1 MLSLQ
6 IPYIQIFQNLISCN
20 FWNFSIAAIFW
31 QQIYGRMSILMY
43 RKLGLKVSKY
53 CRFILQKP
61 YVQRLDLM
69 SKRWT
74 YGPVA
79 LFLWKTLSP
88 YLGHKALVRTT
99 LCPFMDLRSYFFF
112 ALLVPWNQ
120 WKLWFV
126 CYNAMVSHISLCSNN
141 CITDDSNAMVSVTF
155 CSIFLRQLQC
165 FSLN

>member
-6 IPYIQIFQNLISCN
+6 RPFVQLFQNLLFSI

-43 RKLGLKVSKY
+43 RKLRSKISKY
-53 CRFILQKP
+53 LCPKARP
-61 YVQRLDLM
+61 YVQKVDIWSCCSVSM
-69 SKRWT
+69 K
-74 YGPVA
+74 
-79 LFLWKTLSP
+79 SP

-120 WKLWFV
+120 WKLWFCV
-126 CYNAMVSHISLCSNN
+126 
-141 CITDDSNAMVSVTF
+141 
-155 CSIFLRQLQC
+155 LQC
-165 FSLN
+165 NGFAYIIM